1 MEAWQTLWTWT
12 FGLSVFL
19 FLAVEV
25 VVVIGGA
32 YNIGDMLRALIRH
45 AEEEEEARA
54 QGGTPGR
61 SGS

>member
-1 MEAWQTLWTWT
+1 MTGWQTLWTWL

-32 YNIGDMLRALIRH
+32 YNIGDMLRSLLSH
-45 AEEEEEARA
+45 AEEERA
-54 QGGTPGR
+54 AHAADDGPP
-61 SGS
+61 